1 MFNNMNYIDFI
12 ENKSYSNRIEFSAG
26 QSIES
31 AYKDLQEYAP
41 AYGDFNDHTIY
52 SFETLDEIFQ
62 KIVGMT
68 KDEYY
73 KYAKEQEE
81 KRQQELKTYK
91 ERIPELTTYYKDKAR
106 GIIPENKLKY
116 WDRIVPIRLDDMYR
130 GMELDCWLEL
140 IKILNDD
147 KKPKEKRLKKC
158 CKLFYKQ
165 GHSGMSGFLVLA
177 GLKELHPLGYEV
189 AAYINKRQEE
199 LDND

>member
-1 MFNNMNYIDFI
+1 MNM
-12 ENKSYSNRIEFSAG
+12 EQSKLNKIEFSAG
-26 QSIES
+26 QNIES
-31 AYKDLQEYAP
+31 AYRDLQEYAP
-41 AYGDFNDHTIY
+41 SYGEFNDHTIC

-73 KYAKEQEE
+73 KYAKEEEE

-91 ERIPELTTYYKDKAR
+91 ERIPELITYYKDKAR

-116 WDRIVPIRLDDMYR
+116 WDRIVPIRLNDLYR
-130 GMELDCWLEL
+130 GMELDCWLDI
-140 IKILNDD
+140 IKVLNNED
-147 KKPKEKRLKKC
+147 KSKDERLKEC
-158 CKLFYKQ
+158 RDLFYKQ

-189 AAYINKRQEE
+189 AAYINKRQGE
-199 LDND
+199 LNNDK